1 MNLIV
6 RFAIME
12 FKHGEEDQGCAIFE
26 TILTSDPR
34 KVNIWTT
41 YVDQLVK
48 KEQIDQARQV
58 LERSLCQQLPLKSMK
73 SLFMKFRKF
82 EEVHGTPETINA
94 VKRRAQ
100 EYVAKFEKYV

>member
-12 FKHGEEDQGCAIFE
+12 FKFGEQEQGAAIFE
-26 TILTSDPR
+26 TIISSDPK

-48 KEQIDQARQV
+48 INEIDQARKV
-58 LERSLCQQLPLKSMK
+58 LDRAVSQRLPLKSMK

-82 EEVHGTPETINA
+82 EEEHGNEQSVEQ
-94 VKRRAQ
+94 VKERAK
-100 EYVAKFEKYV
+100 EYVTKYSK